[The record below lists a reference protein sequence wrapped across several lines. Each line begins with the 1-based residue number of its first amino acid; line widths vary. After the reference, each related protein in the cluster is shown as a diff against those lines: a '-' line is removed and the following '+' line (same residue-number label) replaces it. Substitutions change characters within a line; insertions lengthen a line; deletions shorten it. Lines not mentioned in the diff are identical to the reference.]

1 MLNIQ
6 LSPQLQ
12 AKSQKIVIGAC
23 SPKVCP
29 HYIELNP
36 LLPQSLFNCDYQQLP
51 TAELKYLT
59 VSNDSN
65 FIRAVN
71 EPSQSFTVAGE
82 GLFLVEST
90 TSYMYI

>member
-36 LLPQSLFNCDYQQLP
+36 LLPHSLFNCDYQQLP
-51 TAELKYLT
+51 TAELKFKLYLMT
-59 VSNDSN
+59 PTLLELSMNLCEVS
-65 FIRAVN
+65 
-71 EPSQSFTVAGE
+71 
-82 GLFLVEST
+82 
-90 TSYMYI
+90 

>member
-36 LLPQSLFNCDYQQLP
+36 LLPQSLFNCDFTNYQLP
-51 TAELKYLT
+51 TAELKFKLYLMT
-59 VSNDSN
+59 PTLLELSMNLCEVS
-65 FIRAVN
+65 
-71 EPSQSFTVAGE
+71 
-82 GLFLVEST
+82 
-90 TSYMYI
+90 